1 MATITL
7 RVPGMTCRHCL
18 RSVTSALRDVQ
29 GVQRIEADA
38 TTATVVL
45 AGTMRQA
52 DVLNSLDA
60 CGFPGGIVP

>member
-1 MATITL
+1 
-7 RVPGMTCRHCL
+7 
-18 RSVTSALRDVQ
+18 
-29 GVQRIEADA
+29 VQRIEADA